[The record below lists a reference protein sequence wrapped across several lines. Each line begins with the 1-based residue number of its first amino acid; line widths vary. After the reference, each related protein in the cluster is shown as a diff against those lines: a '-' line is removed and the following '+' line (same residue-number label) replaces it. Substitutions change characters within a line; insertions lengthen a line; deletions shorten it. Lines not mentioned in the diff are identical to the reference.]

1 MPERIYN
8 VNPDGGLEP
17 MVEQPF
23 ALEDDLQEL
32 LAKYPELL
40 DGEQVRPDNP
50 RRWVLISRE
59 MGIAERSEE
68 SPRWSL
74 DHLIVDQDAV
84 PTLVEVKRSSNTE
97 IRRTIVGQLLEYAAH
112 ATETWTADTMSER
125 FAASCEEFGDNPT
138 ERLARLLQTD
148 DADVDAFFQ
157 KVATN
162 LAARRMRLLFVADEI
177 PDPLLRIV
185 EFLNQQM
192 PTIEVL
198 AVEIK
203 QYSGTARRTLVPR
216 VLGRIAGTSPR
227 PPGDPRPPRLTRES
241 FLSAFPDSAQS
252 EAAARLLKVAE
263 DAGASLTW
271 GSPSVSIRVR
281 CPLWGLKL
289 VTVGWLTLP
298 GITGWMGV
306 RALTL
311 GEAIS
316 GLAESGFG
324 DPLDPELSSVLDGW
338 VDGLSQTD
346 YLSEIPTKGMRIWS
360 AGYAEVDQHFDV
372 IAEMLAAVVREL
384 GAPR

>member
-23 ALEDDLQEL
+23 ALEDDLQAL

-50 RRWVLISRE
+50 RRWILISRE

-84 PTLVEVKRSSNTE
+84 PTLVEVKRSANTE

-112 ATETWTADTMSER
+112 ASETWTADTMRAR
-125 FAASCEEFGDNPT
+125 FEASCEEFGDNPT

-157 KVATN
+157 EVATN
-162 LAARRMRLLFVADEI
+162 LTARRMRLLFVADEI

-216 VLGRIAGTSPR
+216 VMGRIAGTIVKNPGGPR
-227 PPGDPRPPRLTRES
+227 FRYTRET
-241 FLSAFPDSAQS
+241 FLAAFQGNVDR
-252 EAAARLLKVAE
+252 EVAARLLKVAE
-263 DAGASLTW
+263 DAGALLSW
-271 GSPSVSIRVR
+271 GSLSVSIRVR
-281 CPLWGLKL
+281 CPLWGNKP
-289 VTVGWLTLP
+289 VTVGWLTPP

-306 RALTL
+306 KALTL

-316 GLAESGFG
+316 AYS
-324 DPLDPELSSVLDGW
+324 DPLGPELSSVIEGW
-338 VDGLSQTD
+338 VDRLAQTG
-346 YLSEIPTKGMRIWS
+346 YLSEIATRGMRIWT
-360 AGYAEVDQHFDV
+360 AEYVEVDRHFDD
-372 IAEMLAAVVREL
+372 IPEMLATVVREL
-384 GAPR
+384 GEQR

>member
-32 LAKYPELL
+32 LAKHLELL

-50 RRWVLISRE
+50 RRWILISRE

-84 PTLVEVKRSSNTE
+84 PTLVEVKRSANTE

-112 ATETWTADTMSER
+112 ASETWTADMMRDR
-125 FAASCEEFGDNPT
+125 FAASCEELGDDPT
-138 ERLARLLQTD
+138 ARLARLLQTD
-148 DADVDAFFQ
+148 DADVDAFFEE
-157 KVATN
+157 VATN

-177 PDPLLRIV
+177 PDPLLRVV

-216 VLGRIAGTSPR
+216 VLGRIAGPK
-227 PPGDPRPPRLTRES
+227 PGDPRPPPLTREL
-241 FLSAFPDSAQS
+241 FLQAFPDAAQIDV
-252 EAAARLLKVAE
+252 AARLLKVAE
-263 DAGASLTW
+263 DAGAFPSW
-271 GSPSVSIRVR
+271 GSSSVSIRVR
-281 CPLWGLKL
+281 CPVWGNKP
-289 VTVGWLTLP
+289 VTVGWLTPP
-298 GITGWMGV
+298 GMTAWSGIWAV
-306 RALTL
+306 TL

-316 GLAESGFG
+316 EYGVT
-324 DPLDPELSSVLDGW
+324 LDSELSSLLEGW
-338 VDGLSQTD
+338 VGRLDQTSFLSR
-346 YLSEIPTKGMRIWS
+346 IPTKGIRIWA
-360 AGYAEVDQHFDV
+360 AGYVEVDQHFDV

>member
-23 ALEDDLQEL
+23 ALEDELQEL
-32 LAKYPELL
+32 LEKYPELL

-59 MGIAERSEE
+59 MGIAERPEE

-112 ATETWTADTMSER
+112 ASETWTAVTMGER
-125 FAASCEEFGDNPT
+125 FVASCEKLGDDPT
-138 ERLARLLQTD
+138 ASLARLLQTD

-157 KVATN
+157 EVATN

-216 VLGRIAGTSPR
+216 VMGRIAGTIVKNPGGPR
-227 PPGDPRPPRLTRES
+227 FRYTRET
-241 FLSAFPDSAQS
+241 FLAAFQGNVDR
-252 EAAARLLKVAE
+252 EVAARLLRVAE
-263 DAGASLTW
+263 DAGALLSW
-271 GSPSVSIRVR
+271 GSLSVSIRVR
-281 CPLWGLKL
+281 CPLWGNKP
-289 VTVGWLTLP
+289 VTVGWLTPP
-298 GITGWMGV
+298 GTTGWMGV
-306 RALTL
+306 KALTL

-316 GLAESGFG
+316 GYS
-324 DPLDPELSSVLDGW
+324 DPLGPELSSVIEGW
-338 VDGLSQTD
+338 VDRLVQTG
-346 YLSEIPTKGMRIWS
+346 YLSEIATRGMRIWT
-360 AGYAEVDQHFDV
+360 AEYVEVDRHFDE
-372 IAEMLAAVVREL
+372 IPEMLATVVREL
-384 GAPR
+384 GELR

>member
-50 RRWVLISRE
+50 RRWILISRE

-84 PTLVEVKRSSNTE
+84 PTLVEVKRSANTE

-112 ATETWTADTMSER
+112 ASETWTADTMRER
-125 FAASCEEFGDNPT
+125 FVASCEKLGDNPT
-138 ERLARLLQTD
+138 ERLSMLLQTD
-148 DADVDAFFQ
+148 DTDVDAFFQ
-157 KVATN
+157 EVATN

-216 VLGRIAGTSPR
+216 VMGRIAGTSP
-227 PPGDPRPPRLTRES
+227 DPRPPRLTRES
-241 FLSAFPDSAQS
+241 FLNAFPDAAQG
-252 EAAARLLKVAE
+252 EVAARLLKVAE
-263 DAGASLTW
+263 DAGAFLSW
-271 GSPSVSIRVR
+271 GSSSVSIRVR
-281 CPLWGLKL
+281 CPLWENKP
-289 VTVGWLTLP
+289 VTVGWLTPP
-298 GITGWMGV
+298 GITAWSGIWE
-306 RALTL
+306 LTL

-316 GLAESGFG
+316 GYGV
-324 DPLDPELSSVLDGW
+324 PLDPELSSMLESWAGR
-338 VDGLSQTD
+338 LKQTG
-346 YLSEIPTKGMRIWS
+346 YLSEIPTRGIRIW
-360 AGYAEVDQHFDV
+360 AAKYVDVKQHSDE
-372 IAEMLAAVVREL
+372 IAKMLATVVREL
-384 GAPR
+384 GALR